1 MCVFTLYYA
10 NRLASRPS
18 ATYIPGMKGNPIRKK
33 PAPWFVYALV
43 AAAVAGLILFLV
55 SEFPDAR
62 ENDWSAPRLVYLVL
76 LLLVVG
82 GSAFLGFRTRAGEMI
97 RHALVWTAIGAL
109 AILAYSFRGE
119 FKDAGHRIYG
129 ELRPDSALVTG
140 DGNVAIRRGSNGHFN
155 ITADVEGAAIR
166 FLVDTGASTVA
177 LTARDARAI
186 GIDLDRLR
194 YGIPV
199 NTAGGIARAAPVRLS
214 SLAVGNIRVHDV
226 GAVVIRDGLR
236 QSLLGLS
243 FLDRLSGYE
252 VSRNTMILKP

>member
-1 MCVFTLYYA
+1 MNGKRNG
-10 NRLASRPS
+10 NR
-18 ATYIPGMKGNPIRKK
+18 
-33 PAPWFVYALV
+33 PAPWIVYALV
-43 AAAVAGLILFLV
+43 GAAVAGLILFLI
-55 SEFPDAR
+55 SEFPDAL
-62 ENDWSAPRLVYLVL
+62 ENEWSAPRLVYLVI

-82 GSAFLGFRTRAGEMI
+82 GSAFLGFRTRAGEMAH
-97 RHALVWTAIGAL
+97 HALVWTAIGAL

-140 DGNVAIRRGSNGHFN
+140 DGNVTVRRGSNGHFN
-155 ITADVEGAAIR
+155 VTADVEGEAIR

-177 LTARDARAI
+177 LTERDARAL

-194 YGIPV
+194 FGIPV
-199 NTAGGIARAAPVRLS
+199 NTAGGTARAAPIRLA
-214 SLAVGNIRVHDV
+214 SLAVGNIRVRDV
-226 GAVVIRDGLR
+226 EAVVIRDGLR